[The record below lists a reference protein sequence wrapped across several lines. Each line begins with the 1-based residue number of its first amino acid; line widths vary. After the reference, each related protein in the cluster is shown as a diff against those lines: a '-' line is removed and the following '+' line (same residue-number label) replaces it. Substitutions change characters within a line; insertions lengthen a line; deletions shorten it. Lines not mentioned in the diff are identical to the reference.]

1 MKHQELTEK
10 IIGVFY
16 EVYNELGPGF
26 LESVYEQSMA
36 IALSEAGLQVV
47 RQAPITVQFRG
58 QMVGDFR
65 ADLLMNNQVI
75 VELKAVRTIERIFE
89 AQLMN
94 YLRATNLE
102 IGLLMNF
109 GPKPEFKRF
118 IYHNERKGHK
128 QKQAT
133 GLTDE
138 HG

>member
-1 MKHQELTEK
+1 MKHQEITEK

-47 RQAPITVQFRG
+47 KQAPITVHFRG
-58 QMVGDFR
+58 QVVGDFR
-65 ADLLMNNQVI
+65 ADLLVNNQVI
-75 VELKAVRTIERIFE
+75 VELKAAHVIERIFE

-94 YLRATNLE
+94 YLRATRVE
-102 IGLLMNF
+102 VGLLMNF

-118 IYHNERKGHK
+118 IFDNERKGHK
-128 QKQAT
+128 
-133 GLTDE
+133 
-138 HG
+138 